1 MQLAIKQADF
11 ARQQLT
17 RGVIDTSPLQNR
29 VYEHKGSKQYIIEQP
44 RVAADGTPISSGRI
58 IKAEDYS
65 QAAKGIARLDEN
77 GKVVYQACFAA
88 GTLVHTDQGPLPIEK
103 VRVGTKVLSQ
113 PENGG
118 KI

>member
-11 ARQQLT
+11 SRQQLT
-17 RGVIDTSPLQNR
+17 RGVIDTSPLRNM
-29 VYEHKGSKQYIIEQP
+29 VYAPQHTRSYVIEQP

-58 IKAEDYS
+58 INAADYS

-103 VRVGTKVLSQ
+103 VRV
-113 PENGG
+113 
-118 KI
+118 